1 VNYEQLILKLNLLI
15 FLVVYW
21 DKLMNISK
29 DYWLNDIEETLKWL
43 DEQLGEDLPQD
54 ICGQIEQ
61 EKQSLI
67 ELN

>member
-1 VNYEQLILKLNLLI
+1 
-15 FLVVYW
+15 
-21 DKLMNISK
+21 MNISK

-67 ELN
+67 ELNWNDIYYENL